1 MKVLV
6 LSNGELKV
14 REIGNSLEDLQKI
27 VGGYIEIPFFFFFLW
42 DNGIDIVIFVVGGFI
57 EGAIRVIAIL
67 EEE

>member
-27 VGGYIEIPFFFFFLW
+27 VGGLY
-42 DNGIDIVIFVVGGFI
+42 
-57 EGAIRVIAIL
+57 
-67 EEE
+67 

>member
-27 VGGYIEIPFFFFFLW
+27 VGGYIEIPFLSRKFC
-42 DNGIDIVIFVVGGFI
+42 DNGIVL
-57 EGAIRVIAIL
+57 EGQFKSKL
-67 EEE
+67 LSKLLPLLCSL